1 MATKTSQKTG
11 TEVMSEEVRQR
22 LQPVIPPK
30 DQWTPVDEALYGVE
44 NLYRVDSEEAQKL
57 RFKAIRYSF
66 KHHYEKN
73 EFYRRYCQ
81 TDHISPSDI
90 KEPSD
95 LIKIPFIPDAFFK
108 DHPSGEG
115 FVAWLRKIST
125 GKVPEVRLKNNPSF
139 QDVMEALEEQ
149 EYTVTFTSGTSG
161 RFSFFPRN
169 RLTWMRQKY
178 SIACCTMEILGRT
191 LDSQRIGMQFAPN
204 PSKTFLFIGRGTSA
218 VHESLFVKENVHYII
233 NNKITPDSIR
243 ISKGMTHGLR
253 EKLIARVT
261 DYARKGI
268 MNKFVEQ
275 LETFA
280 SQDKRMVLGGS
291 PSLIMATINLLEKKG
306 NRLKIGDDTI
316 IMTAGGWKMVT
327 GAPMSDK
334 EFRAR
339 LKEAWGVPDE
349 NCRDIYGMSECS
361 GLFPDCEGHYKH
373 IPQTF
378 VYPMVLGD
386 DLKPLGFGQ
395 YGRFAFLDALP
406 DSYPGFI
413 VTGDRVRMLESCPV
427 CDRIGPVIESDIS
440 RMKGSDDR
448 GCSAVMGQLMASGM
462 AKQNRR

>member
-1 MATKTSQKTG
+1 MAVKTSQKKG
-11 TEVMSEEVRQR
+11 TQVLSEEVRQR
-22 LQPVIPPK
+22 LQAFIPPR

-44 NLYRVDSEEAQKL
+44 NIYRVDSEEAQRI
-57 RFKAIRYSF
+57 RFKAIRHSF
-66 KHHYEKN
+66 KHHYENN

-81 TDHISPSDI
+81 TDNVSPSVI

-95 LIKIPFIPDAFFK
+95 LMKIPFIPDAFFK

-115 FVAWLRKIST
+115 FLAWLQKIST
-125 GKVPEVRLKNNPSF
+125 GKVPEVRMKKKPSF
-139 QDVMEALEEQ
+139 QDVMEALEEKQ
-149 EYTVTFTSGTSG
+149 FTVTFTSGTSG

-178 SIACCTMEILGRT
+178 SIACCSVEILGGT
-191 LDSQRIGMQFAPN
+191 LDPQRIGMQFAPN
-204 PSKTFLFIGRGTSA
+204 PYKTFVFIGRGTSA
-218 VHESLFVKENVHYII
+218 VQEALFVPENVRYII
-233 NNKITPDSIR
+233 NSKITPDSIR
-243 ISKGMTHGLR
+243 ISKGMTHGIG
-253 EKLIARVT
+253 EKLKAKIM

-268 MNKFVEQ
+268 MNKFMDQ
-275 LETFA
+275 LEEFA

-291 PSLIMATINLLEKKG
+291 PSLIMATINMLEKKG
-306 NRLKIGDDTI
+306 SHIKLRDDTI

-327 GAPMSDK
+327 GAPMTDK

-339 LKEAWGVPDE
+339 LKEAWGVSDE

-373 IPQTF
+373 IPQSF
-378 VYPMVLGD
+378 IYPMVLGD

-413 VTGDRVRMLESCPV
+413 MTGDRVRLLESCPV
-427 CDRIGPVIESDIS
+427 CDRIGPVVESDIS
-440 RMKGSDDR
+440 RIKGSDDR
-448 GCSAVMGQLMASGM
+448 GCSAVMGQLMASGI
-462 AKQNRR
+462 AKQSRR